1 MAVNKNLQG
10 VTTTESIDGGWFAS
24 RPEFVIVIQLADSPI
39 EVSPLIRC
47 RQIYAK
53 FGATRTQS
61 AENTE
66 KRGEPSTDRTVG
78 ELGSNIGLGVAAC
91 LGKLRLWQART

>member
-10 VTTTESIDGGWFAS
+10 VTTTELIDRGWFAS

-39 EVSPLIRC
+39 VVSPLIRC
-47 RQIYAK
+47 RWIYAM

-61 AENTE
+61 AETAE
-66 KRGEPSTDRTVG
+66 KRGKPSTDRAVG
-78 ELGSNIGLGVAAC
+78 ELGINIGLEVAAC
-91 LGKLRLWQART
+91 LGKLRL